1 MPSAK
6 AENTMWD
13 PNHVT
18 SCDIT
23 ATSSI
28 PWHVITWRP
37 QCARSAASTVG
48 LPWNVHFQRPD
59 CAREAANLLCKLL
72 RFWKLSGLRCL
83 RGAIIIVRETFES
96 RRNISLLRMEM
107 DENWWKRME
116 SACKNWI
123 EYPSP
128 SVSRGTETC
137 KTHFHPKHSKPCE
150 TELLFA
156 SYQWNF
162 SRFKH
167 NPEILLKFVQNR
179 SDWIKQNKASFKFRN
194 LSTEVDTRRQLYFWN
209 HLVTVKCAPHAFALV
224 PKQKHGAQFML
235 HSNIVGHSDAHMMCW
250 PNTPVFLSQPLSS

>member
-1 MPSAK
+1 MGWPDMTRFYCCWSALGCTLTRPAGWSLLAAIRCHRWSK
-6 AENTMWD
+6 NAQRKGKKTRCEVRTY

-28 PWHVITWRP
+28 PWYVITWRP
-37 QCARSAASTVG
+37 QWDSLEMSIFSGQTVHVE
-48 LPWNVHFQRPD
+48 LQTCCFQ
-59 CAREAANLLCKLL
+59 LL

-96 RRNISLLRMEM
+96 RRNISLLLRMEM
-107 DENWWKRME
+107 DENWRKRME
-116 SACKNWI
+116 SACKNWM

-150 TELLFA
+150 TELLFS

-179 SDWIKQNKASFKFRN
+179 SDWIKQNKASFKF
-194 LSTEVDTRRQLYFWN
+194 
-209 HLVTVKCAPHAFALV
+209 
-224 PKQKHGAQFML
+224 
-235 HSNIVGHSDAHMMCW
+235 
-250 PNTPVFLSQPLSS
+250 